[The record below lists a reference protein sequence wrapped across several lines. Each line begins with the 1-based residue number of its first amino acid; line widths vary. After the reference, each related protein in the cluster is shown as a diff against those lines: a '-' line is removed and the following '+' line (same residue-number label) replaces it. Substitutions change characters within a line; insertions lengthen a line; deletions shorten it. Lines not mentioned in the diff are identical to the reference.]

1 LAAPDLEAG
10 AAAVVAALVDLQRR
24 NPSLRIRELDLM
36 RRRLTAPG
44 EHAVENANNLP
55 GAILTINVTGGL
67 TTFSPELLGQTHERY
82 GTFCWGSVQTHDWS
96 ALSTSDG
103 FQRAHDDIVAGVE
116 LCRQQCG
123 YFAVCGGGSPS
134 NKLAEHGTFV
144 AAEALYCRLHVQHV
158 ADAIG
163 PRWGRDGGS

>member
-1 LAAPDLEAG
+1 
-10 AAAVVAALVDLQRR
+10 
-24 NPSLRIRELDLM
+24 
-36 RRRLTAPG
+36 
-44 EHAVENANNLP
+44 
-55 GAILTINVTGGL
+55 
-67 TTFSPELLGQTHERY
+67 LLGQTHERY

-144 AAEALYCRLHVQHV
+144 AAEVLYCR
-158 ADAIG
+158 
-163 PRWGRDGGS
+163 